1 MIRLTIA
8 ATGRETFVRPDAIY
22 TVEEAPAN
30 SRWHHIYSVVKL
42 TDGSILECR
51 QDAQW
56 VADRWAGKVENT
68 TAETRQTAQKD
79 TP

>member
-8 ATGRETFVRPDAIY
+8 ATEREMYVRPDAIY
-22 TVEEAPAN
+22 TIEAAPPTQKY
-30 SRWHHIYSVVKL
+30 HHIYSIVTL
-42 TDGSILECR
+42 NNGDRLECR

-56 VADRWAGKVENT
+56 VADRWAGKSENT
-68 TAETRQTAQKD
+68 LAETRQTAQKD

>member
-8 ATGRETFVRPDAIY
+8 ATGRETFVRPDAVY
-22 TVEEAPAN
+22 TVEQSAAN
-30 SRWHHIYSVVKL
+30 QRFHGVYSVVKL

-68 TAETRQTAQKD
+68 EAMRHAAKD
-79 TP
+79 EG